1 MTGSAEASDKSGE
14 DMNMDNTKME
24 AAIIH
29 ESHLPDA
36 LRRAQI
42 YAGDDGFVASMPQLL
57 HARVNSDYGNVIWN
71 GWFTLNSEEVVT
83 RTQKGNHVLVAIHGG
98 GVFSTPE
105 RFLKLYHASV
115 DRSSEFGF
123 TGPFAGKISQREA
136 SDVLEGKLPDGSEMP
151 VFQYEEYKSGNAD
164 LPRRYAVTLDFET
177 ARKSRNGYQDFD
189 DLRDDPLMILRAGG
203 AEAASAYLDKAKARG
218 NPDTI
223 GNWHIFDEV
232 DPDQPQSSVLLL
244 YGSPGGV
251 RAKVYA
257 NEGMPHLRG
266 VETEFGLCGS
276 AGMINAGRY
285 VAVAPRNMTTGVR
298 DLPFTF

>member
-1 MTGSAEASDKSGE
+1 MTRDTGE
-14 DMNMDNTKME
+14 HIKMEDIKME

-36 LRRAQI
+36 LRRALI

-57 HARVNSDYGNVIWN
+57 HARVGSGFDNVIWN
-71 GWFTLNSEEVVT
+71 GWFTLNSEEIVT
-83 RTQKGNHVLVAIHGG
+83 RTQQGNHVLLSVHGG
-98 GVFSTPE
+98 GIFSTPE
-105 RFLKLYHASV
+105 RILKLYHANV

-123 TGPFAGKISQREA
+123 TGPFAGKISQQEA
-136 SDVLEGKLPDGSEMP
+136 SSVLEGKLPDGSEIP
-151 VFQYEEYKSGNAD
+151 VYQYDELRQGING
-164 LPRRYAVTLDFET
+164 LPRRYAVVLDFQ
-177 ARKSRNGYQDFD
+177 AAKKSRNGYQAFD
-189 DLRDDPLMILRAGG
+189 DLKDDALMILRAGG
-203 AEAASAYLDKAKARG
+203 AEAAAAYLDKAKARG
-218 NPDTI
+218 NLDTI

-232 DPDQPQSSVLLL
+232 DPDQPQSSILLL
-244 YGSPGGV
+244 YGSPGGI

-285 VAVAPRNMTTGVR
+285 VAVAPRNISTSVR
-298 DLPFTF
+298 HLSFTEDTV

>member
-1 MTGSAEASDKSGE
+1 MFEVGDKVVYPHHGAGTVLAREFHEIRGERREYLTIEILQPQMTVMVPCESAETAG
-14 DMNMDNTKME
+14 
-24 AAIIH
+24 
-29 ESHLPDA
+29 
-36 LRRAQI
+36 LRPVINERA
-42 YAGDDGFVASMPQLL
+42 
-57 HARVNSDYGNVIWN
+57 VN
-71 GWFTLNSEEVVT
+71 EVLA
-83 RTQKGNHVLVAIHGG
+83 VLVA
-98 GVFSTPE
+98 
-105 RFLKLYHASV
+105 
-115 DRSSEFGF
+115 
-123 TGPFAGKISQREA
+123 
-136 SDVLEGKLPDGSEMP
+136 DGSEMP
-151 VFQYEEYKSGNAD
+151 VFQYEGYKSGNAD